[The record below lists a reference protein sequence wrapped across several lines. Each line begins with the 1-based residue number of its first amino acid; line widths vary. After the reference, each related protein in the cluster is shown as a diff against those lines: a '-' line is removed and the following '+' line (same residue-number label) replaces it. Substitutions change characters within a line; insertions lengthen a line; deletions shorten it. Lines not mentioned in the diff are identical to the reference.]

1 MERMIEPMSGGDKR
15 RELRRNLERDAAS
28 INKFSLNDLM
38 LAGIVV
44 IAMVLSLT
52 DFTLS
57 PGDLRNLTALT
68 LFLYVVTTIV
78 YRNRYSKGKLRGRTD
93 QEYLDA
99 LKDYREAKNNIA
111 ERGIASNIPAFCQ
124 QYKAT
129 ELKEYRKGLLCD
141 VDVDYDTYL
150 KEYRQLS
157 MIHVLRLPLPYAT
170 RKAIIKCNL
179 AKPIKLTP
187 GVIMNESGEADREKI
202 IAQSGLERERM
213 DKLKN
218 FVFRGVTVLLGGM
231 IAVNIIFDF
240 SFMAIVIW
248 LVRMLPIAS
257 AIVMGEDSGFCS
269 IAVTETNFKK
279 GQTSIINLFFE
290 YNKEHPAPAP
300 EEPAPAEEPIL
311 EGATTE

>member
-1 MERMIEPMSGGDKR
+1 MERMDEPLSSSDKR
-15 RELRRNLERDAAS
+15 REMRRDLERGVT
-28 INKFSLNDLM
+28 NVNRFSLNDIM

-78 YRNRYSKGKLRGRTD
+78 YRNRYNKGKLRGRTD
-93 QEYLDA
+93 QEYLESLTEYRKA
-99 LKDYREAKNNIA
+99 KDKIA
-111 ERGIASNIPAFCQ
+111 ERGIASNIPVFCQ

-129 ELKEYRKGLLCD
+129 ELKEYRKGLLFD
-141 VDVDYDTYL
+141 VDLDYETYL
-150 KEYRQLS
+150 KEFRQMSALQ
-157 MIHVLRLPLPYAT
+157 VLRLPLPFAT
-170 RKAIIKCNL
+170 RKAIIKCNN

-187 GVIMNESGEADREKI
+187 GLIMNESGEADREKI
-202 IAQSGLERERM
+202 ISQSGRDRERK
-213 DKLKN
+213 DKMMN
-218 FVFRGVTVLLGGM
+218 FIFRGVTVLLGGL

-240 SFMAIVIW
+240 SIITIVRW

-257 AIVMGEDSGFCS
+257 AIIMGDDSGFCS

-290 YNKEHPAPAP
+290 YNKEVK
-300 EEPAPAEEPIL
+300 EPAPAEDLIPEST
-311 EGATTE
+311 TTE